1 MSMEGIVKKIRENRV
16 PEILVKDMMTKK
28 VYVLN
33 DNENLDV
40 AKLLMDSIH
49 IRHIPIINKN
59 DEFVGL
65 LTHRDLLKLSVSS
78 LADMD
83 EEDQQKIH
91 QSISLRDVMN
101 TDVQTIS
108 QEAKLKNAI
117 EQIINNKYG
126 CLPVLEDLKLVGII
140 TEADFVKLTYK
151 FLDLLEDK
159 SNFEKE

>member
-1 MSMEGIVKKIRENRV
+1 
-16 PEILVKDMMTKK
+16 
-28 VYVLN
+28 
-33 DNENLDV
+33 
-40 AKLLMDSIH
+40 
-49 IRHIPIINKN
+49 
-59 DEFVGL
+59 
-65 LTHRDLLKLSVSS
+65 
-78 LADMD
+78 
-83 EEDQQKIH
+83 
-91 QSISLRDVMN
+91 MN